1 MAAKKRKP
9 IQVSK
14 DRMRIAEMLL
24 CGMSQQE
31 IGDTLHMKQQMVSYE
46 KKAIER
52 QWRESREKDIDTLMA
67 REIKHIERLFREAS
81 KGWERSFGK
90 RETTTAEKSK
100 TTEKDSRE
108 SASKVSEELTGDV
121 RFLLAARELRKD
133 MRELLGLETPKGLI
147 LPPGKKLVIEDEG

>member
-14 DRMRIAEMLL
+14 DRLRIADMLL
-24 CGMSQQE
+24 SGMSQQE
-31 IGDTLHMKQQMVSYE
+31 IGAELHMKQQMVSYE
-46 KKAIER
+46 KRAIER

-67 REIKHIERLFREAS
+67 REIKHIERLFREAIR
-81 KGWERSFGK
+81 GWERSFGK
-90 RETTTAEKSK
+90 KETTKAAKSKSAEKPG
-100 TTEKDSRE
+100 EE
-108 SASKVSEELTGDV
+108 SASKIQEELIGDV
-121 RFLLAARELRKD
+121 RFLMAARELRKD